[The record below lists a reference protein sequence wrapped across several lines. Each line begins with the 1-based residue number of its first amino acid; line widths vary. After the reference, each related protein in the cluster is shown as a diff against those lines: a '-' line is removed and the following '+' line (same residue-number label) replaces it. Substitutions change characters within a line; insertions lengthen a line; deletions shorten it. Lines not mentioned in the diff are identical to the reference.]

1 MLGHKLFASGLNPL
15 AVSAIGNDVNAGV
28 SAAGTT
34 QGTATELTNCLNGL
48 TTVAASSGVRLYA
61 GSAGD
66 WQLVY
71 NGGANPVNVYPP
83 TDARING
90 IAVNSPHVMGTST
103 ACVYFFLSA
112 TQVVG
117 VLSA

>member
-1 MLGHKLFASGLNPL
+1 MLGFKLFGSGLSDL
-15 AVSAIGNDVNAGV
+15 AVSAIGNDVNAAIT
-28 SAAGTT
+28 AAGTD
-34 QGTATELTNCLNGL
+34 QAGATELTNCLNSV

-71 NGGANPVNVYPP
+71 NGGANPLKVYPP
-83 TDARING
+83 TSAQING
-90 IAVNSPHVMGTST
+90 LTANLPHTLSVRTG
-103 ACVYFFLSA
+103 CLFFFLSS